1 MFFSFSG
8 SYCYFF
14 LIAMT
19 TITMIIMKSREI
31 PPPKLPIKIGLDQ
44 IDEEIV
50 GVTVLE
56 VGVGVEG
63 ETIVGGITLIGG
75 TDGVTVG
82 VIIVGV

>member
-1 MFFSFSG
+1 
-8 SYCYFF
+8 
-14 LIAMT
+14 MT
-19 TITMIIMKSREI
+19 TITMIIMISREI

-63 ETIVGGITLIGG
+63 GTIVGGITLIGG